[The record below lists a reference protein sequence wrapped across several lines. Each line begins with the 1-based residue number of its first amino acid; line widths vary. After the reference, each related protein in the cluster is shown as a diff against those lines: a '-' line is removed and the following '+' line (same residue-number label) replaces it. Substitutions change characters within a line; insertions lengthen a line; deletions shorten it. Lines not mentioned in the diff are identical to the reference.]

1 MEKNVIPF
9 VDAEHESFYYEN
21 IRRCWIEDCYHK
33 ALVYCL
39 GISEDTR
46 RNVDRIFDFQ
56 MNVIKPECLKEG
68 WITSGS
74 QMVIYLAFNLY
85 TDTMPTA
92 RERSRKQDQIR
103 ECRRYS
109 VSDIFACNYA
119 RYFWAAVQI
128 RYPEYCMG

>member
-1 MEKNVIPF
+1 MNLFIM
-9 VDAEHESFYYEN
+9 
-21 IRRCWIEDCYHK
+21 R
-33 ALVYCL
+33 
-39 GISEDTR
+39 ISEGAGLKTVTIKRWFTVLGFLKINDEMSTGY
-46 RNVDRIFDFQ
+46 
-56 MNVIKPECLKEG
+56 VIKPECLKEG

-74 QMVIYLAFNLY
+74 QMVIYLAFHLY
-85 TDTMPTA
+85 TDTMPTV

>member
-9 VDAEHESFYYEN
+9 VDAEHEIFYYEN
-21 IRRCWIEDCYHK
+21 HK

-85 TDTMPTA
+85 TDTMPTV
-92 RERSRKQDQIR
+92 RESSRKQDQIR
-103 ECRRYS
+103 ESRRYS

-119 RYFWAAVQI
+119 RYFWAAIQI
-128 RYPEYCMG
+128 RYPEYCRG

>member
-85 TDTMPTA
+85 TDTMPTV

-109 VSDIFACNYA
+109 VSDIFACNYT